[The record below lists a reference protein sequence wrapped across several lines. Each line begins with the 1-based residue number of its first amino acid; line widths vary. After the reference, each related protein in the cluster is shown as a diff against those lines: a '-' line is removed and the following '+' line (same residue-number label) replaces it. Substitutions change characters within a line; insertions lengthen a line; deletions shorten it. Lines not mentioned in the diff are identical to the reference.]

1 MTRRFSKAVN
11 VNDAAG
17 GAWEIRRGC
26 CDGDGEDVLCS
37 GVVKSLGGLVV
48 VVVVVL
54 LLLQSGCLRVKQQG
68 LRDDVVPTGWLLNVV
83 SRSVGLMEHDC
94 CCTGRCGRLV
104 WFQRH
109 RGLGLCV

>member
-11 VNDAAG
+11 VDDAAG
-17 GAWEIRRGC
+17 GAWEMRRGC
-26 CDGDGEDVLCS
+26 CDGDGEGVLRDALVRS
-37 GVVKSLGGLVV
+37 LVGVG
-48 VVVVVL
+48 VVVL

-68 LRDDVVPTGWLLNVV
+68 LSDDVVPTVWLLNVA
-83 SRSVGLMEHDC
+83 SRSGGLMEHDC
-94 CCTGRCGRLV
+94 CCTGRCGHLV